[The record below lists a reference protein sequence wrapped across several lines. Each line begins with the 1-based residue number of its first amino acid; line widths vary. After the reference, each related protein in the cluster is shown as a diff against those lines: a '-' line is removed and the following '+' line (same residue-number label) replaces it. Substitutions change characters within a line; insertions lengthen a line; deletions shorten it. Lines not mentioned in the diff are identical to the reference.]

1 MKSNIKMCLYHPAI
15 TYFFTFPLYSLR
27 VILDEYGEI
36 NPNIETI
43 KQSVTHEIQN
53 KKLCFEWI
61 DSVLVKAME
70 NGEWVVLTDANL
82 CNPSVLDRLNSL
94 MEENGSLAIG
104 EKGCHDG
111 QIPQVRPHPNFK
123 LFLTMDPRD
132 GELSP
137 AMRNRYKKASHY

>member
-1 MKSNIKMCLYHPAI
+1 MCLYHPAI
-15 TYFFTFPLYSLR
+15 TYFFTSPLHSLR